1 LQLLTHLQKQLILC
15 AIDSINPRSKTG
27 GYLVYSTCSVL
38 VEENEQIVQYALEK
52 RKNVKIVNSGVEIG
66 RDGFKSFRG
75 KTFDEKMHFAKRIF
89 VSFEWCRYTDWE
101 EIERVTWVD

>member
-1 LQLLTHLQKQLILC
+1 
-15 AIDSINPRSKTG
+15 
-27 GYLVYSTCSVL
+27 LVYSTCSVL